1 MSGDRTALPGFLEAL
16 FEPPAPTWAQQACTH
31 VLAAKMPDGKFFC
44 PSCRMV
50 SARPLVRK

>member
-50 SARPLVRK
+50 SAWPLVRK